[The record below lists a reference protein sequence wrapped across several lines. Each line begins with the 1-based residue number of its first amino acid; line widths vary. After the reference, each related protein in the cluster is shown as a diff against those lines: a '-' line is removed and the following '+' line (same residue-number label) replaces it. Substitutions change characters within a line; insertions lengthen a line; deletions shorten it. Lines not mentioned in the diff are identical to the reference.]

1 MGALAPGAARERHAA
16 MTRAQLEHVIRAAA
30 DIADDD
36 EIVIIGSQSIL
47 GAHPNAPAA
56 LLVSAEADVYPKN
69 RPERWDLID
78 GSIGEG
84 SPFHDTYGYYAQ
96 GVEEGTAT
104 LPSEWKTRLVLV
116 SNANTRHAKG
126 WCLDPQDLLLAKYFA
141 GRDKDHRF
149 TRDAARAGI
158 AQREALLARLDSMA
172 VDDAAKER
180 IRQRLAYDF
189 ASVRA

>member
-1 MGALAPGAARERHAA
+1 

-69 RPERWDLID
+69 RPERWDLVD

-104 LPSEWKTRLVLV
+104 LPSGWKARLVLV

-141 GRDKDHRF
+141 ARDKDHRF
-149 TRDAARAGI
+149 TREAARAGI
-158 AQREALLARLDSMA
+158 AQRETLLARLDSMPI
-172 VDDAAKER
+172 DDTAKER
-180 IRQRLAYDF
+180 IRDRVAHDF
-189 ASVRA
+189 ASARP